1 MNTSDQLNPEERE
14 LARLL
19 GRPSAT
25 LAPNA
30 RIAAAIAE
38 MAQQRHTAAA
48 QGFRPAGQ
56 LCQHGQFMAFARF
69 VRVAVCDALP
79 RQRHVLRPPEQHGGG
94 GRPVAAGAPCFLIIG
109 LNRFR

>member
-30 RIAAAIAE
+30 RIDAAIAE
-38 MAQQRHTAAA
+38 MAQQPLAA
-48 QGFRPAGQ
+48 PASTIA
-56 LCQHGQFMAFARF
+56 C
-69 VRVAVCDALP
+69 
-79 RQRHVLRPPEQHGGG
+79 
-94 GRPVAAGAPCFLIIG
+94 
-109 LNRFR
+109 